1 MPQGIIPLFS
11 DDTTPVNEFVAF
23 QKRDG
28 MVYYFHGCLPIF
40 SHPEGD
46 KASFRMFTS
55 QLYITGNCKQS
66 EIVRAFGVTPIS
78 VKRAV
83 KKYKEGGAAAF
94 FQSNRAKRKPRV
106 MTEKVIEKAQAFLD
120 EGMSR
125 ADIAEELSIKP
136 DTLYKAV
143 HSGKLTEKKTL
154 LRRPKG

>member
-83 KKYKEGGAAAF
+83 KKSVSYTHL
-94 FQSNRAKRKPRV
+94 RAHETVLDLVCRL
-106 MTEKVIEKAQAFLD
+106 MLEK
-120 EGMSR
+120 
-125 ADIAEELSIKP
+125 
-136 DTLYKAV
+136 
-143 HSGKLTEKKTL
+143 
-154 LRRPKG
+154 